1 MFRCTGDECP
11 DVTVHWLPR
20 CIVCSAAAIDV
31 QSASSPNL
39 TDISES
45 HLNMVIMY
53 GLRAVS
59 EPSSHLSFVH
69 TAIQATVFSL
79 QLPEIGQ
86 SQDTPRVSACYPRN
100 QRFTPQISTWMN
112 RLNVCLLKSFD
123 KRESDD
129 CLKVRVKVQTLAN
142 WFHVRYNEKKG
153 LYLLCTV
160 HGMYCI
166 CKDKSTRVLQED
178 ILVWRYI

>member
-1 MFRCTGDECP
+1 MNVCFVVQEMNVPMSQYIDCP
-11 DVTVHWLPR
+11 VALFVVRLR
-20 CIVCSAAAIDV
+20 SMCRV
-31 QSASSPNL
+31 